1 MSSEPT
7 NESVATW
14 SALTPLPAQVP
25 PPLLPDPQGM
35 LPPTGVPPLP
45 AGVPPTWGCPLYPRG
60 CPLLPAG
67 VPPNLL
73 FYSKVH
79 LTWASRH

>member
-25 PPLLPDPQGM
+25 PPPFTRPARDAPTHRGAPFTRGGAPHMGM
-35 LPPTGVPPLP
+35 PPLP
-45 AGVPPTWGCPLYPRG
+45 AGVPPFTRG
-60 CPLLPAG
+60 GAPQPPILLQSA
-67 VPPNLL
+67 PNMGQ
-73 FYSKVH
+73 
-79 LTWASRH
+79 

>member
-25 PPLLPDPQGM
+25 PPPFYPTRKGCSHPQ
-35 LPPTGVPPLP
+35 
-45 AGVPPTWGCPLYPRG
+45 GCPLYPRG
-60 CPLLPAG
+60 CPPHGDAPFTRG
-67 VPPNLL
+67 GAPFYPRGCPPTSY
-73 FYSKVH
+73 FTPKC
-79 LTWASRH
+79 T